1 MQVRAGR
8 SGTIGAVETEV
19 TATVVLAVSTAA
31 FLIGLAKGGLPG
43 LGPIVTVI
51 VALSVPA
58 TVAIGILLPILMVG
72 DVVALWALRGH
83 VDRSIVRAVIPGSVA
98 GVGLA
103 SFILSSLSA
112 GALELG
118 IVVIVVVFVAYRT
131 AVLTNRAPT
140 LGADSMLAGHRAGA
154 VAGLATGVTSTIAHA
169 GGPPVAMYLLAR
181 EVTPIG
187 YAATSAAIFWA
198 TNWLK
203 VPGYALAG
211 LLDMN
216 LILTLAP
223 TAVLILPGVLCG
235 RWAVKRFD
243 PRPFEVFVLIGLL
256 IGAVLLIVT

>member
-1 MQVRAGR
+1 M
-8 SGTIGAVETEV
+8 
-19 TATVVLAVSTAA
+19 TATVVLAVATAA

-43 LGPIVTVI
+43 FGPIVTVI
-51 VALSVPA
+51 VALNVPA

-83 VDRSIVRAVIPGSVA
+83 VDRSIVAAIIPGSVV

-103 SFILSSLSA
+103 SFVLSSLSA
-112 GALELG
+112 DALELG
-118 IVVIVVVFVAYRT
+118 IVLIVGLFVAYRT
-131 AVLTNRAPT
+131 AVLTDRAPT
-140 LGADSMLAGHRAGA
+140 LGAGSVLAGRRAGA
-154 VAGLATGVTSTIAHA
+154 TAGLATGVTSTIAHA

-181 EVTPIG
+181 EVSPIT

-211 LLDMN
+211 LLDID
-216 LILTLAP
+216 LLLTLAP

-235 RWAVKRFD
+235 RWAVKRLD
-243 PRPFEVFVLIGLL
+243 PRPFEVFVLVGLVIGAMLLL
-256 IGAVLLIVT
+256 IT